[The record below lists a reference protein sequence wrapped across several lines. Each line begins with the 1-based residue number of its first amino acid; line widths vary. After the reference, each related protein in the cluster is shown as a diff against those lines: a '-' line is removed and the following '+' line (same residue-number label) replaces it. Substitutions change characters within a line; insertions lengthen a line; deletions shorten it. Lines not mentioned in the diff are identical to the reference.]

1 MATSFGALQDSVLAS
16 PQLTVLSQAIGV
28 DEVDPAGNF
37 MFPQFFPF
45 RDASSIDIEQ
55 LFTLDYRPVAT
66 RRAWDA
72 HGKEIPMKHPQL
84 RGLTMVPL
92 EARHGIGEEKLHRM
106 TEMAQGN
113 QAILN
118 REIMATVPGIVAML
132 TESVYRAAELE
143 AAEAWAK
150 GTITAK
156 NPTSGATATT
166 SLGFSGSRV
175 QTAVTAWDDAGVNA
189 YSLFIAWLRSARSTM
204 GNVGGV
210 VTSTLVWD
218 AIRADAPNVF
228 DYGGNGVLI
237 GAEQLD
243 RQVAADSRIPG
254 FRFVLNDTEVDV
266 FADGGAAHT
275 RTRVWD
281 ESYIA
286 AIPAS
291 GMVGMTY
298 RASVVKAYDYLA
310 SQPTID
316 VRGTVVTNNSENK
329 GKYSDLQCQAN
340 WLPVPDE
347 NNVFSIDTGIDS

>member
-1 MATSFGALQDSVLAS
+1 MPTSFQASQDAVLSS

-37 MFPQFFPF
+37 MFPQYFPF
-45 RDASSIDIEQ
+45 VDAGSIDIEQ

-72 HGKEIPMKHPQL
+72 HGKEIPMKFPQL

-92 EARHGIGEEKLHRM
+92 EARHGIGEEMLHRI

-113 QAILN
+113 QAIFN
-118 REIMATVPGIVAML
+118 REVMARVPDVVAL
-132 TESVYRAAELE
+132 ITEAVWRAAEVE

-166 SLGFSGSRV
+166 SLGFSASRI
-175 QTAVTAWDDAGVNA
+175 QTAVTPWDDAGVNA
-189 YSLFIAWLRSARSTM
+189 YSLFIAWLRQAKSM
-204 GNVGGV
+204 VGNIGGV
-210 VTSTLVWD
+210 VTSTLVYE
-218 AIRADAPNVF
+218 AIRADAPNIL
-228 DYGGNGVLI
+228 DYGGGGVLV
-237 GAEQLD
+237 GAELLE
-243 RQVAADSRIPG
+243 RQISQDARTP
-254 FRFVLNDTEVDV
+254 FRFILNDTEVDV
-266 FADGGAAHT
+266 FTDGGSAHT

-286 AIPAS
+286 VVPAS
-291 GMVGMTY
+291 GRIGMTH
-298 RASVVKAYDYLA
+298 RASVAKAYDYLSA
-310 SQPTID
+310 EPTID

-329 GKYSDLQCQAN
+329 GKYADLQCQAN
-340 WLPVPDE
+340 WLAVPDE
-347 NNVFSIDTGIDS
+347 NNVFTIDTGINSA